1 MITQASKSYEQI
13 INNAL
18 GLLVV
23 LCEKEDPSFLE
34 ACSSHRLAIDGILRH
49 IINIAMRM
57 LTPPPKAIGS
67 N

>member
-1 MITQASKSYEQI
+1 MMAQASKSHEHI

-18 GLLVV
+18 GLLVI

-34 ACSSHRLAIDGILRH
+34 ACSSHRLAIDAILRH

-57 LTPPPKAIGS
+57 LTPLPQS
-67 N
+67 Y